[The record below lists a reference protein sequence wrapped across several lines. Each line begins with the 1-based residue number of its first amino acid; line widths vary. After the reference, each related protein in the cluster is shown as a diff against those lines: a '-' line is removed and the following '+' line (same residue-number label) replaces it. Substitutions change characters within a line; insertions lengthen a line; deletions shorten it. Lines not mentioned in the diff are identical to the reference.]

1 MNNFLNSL
9 KKMIVP
15 YATQLIIQKLI
26 KNKSALAKKVAKK
39 IEIPLLSEKKE
50 IQLATIFIDDAIE
63 LIESVIKDEDEDNA
77 KG

>member
-63 LIESVIKDEDEDNA
+63 LIESVIKDEDEKN
-77 KG
+77 

>member
-50 IQLATIFIDDAIE
+50 IQLATIFIDDVIE